1 MTKLWWN
8 LQDRFRLYCHHWWHQ
23 IGYLDWAK
31 YKNLWRHNQSKRYF
45 HLQTIPWISW
55 TVTHSCERA
64 FSWPW
69 FLFADDLEIE
79 NFPEEFPRKFIF
91 SVIRFLKHNFAVLH
105 CLDIS
110 YDARW
115 DKSANCFTELRTQS
129 KGGKDGWELLKH
141 RVWNLRKPLF
151 VFLFL
156 PLFVYLGLYL
166 SFYSWSVFVF
176 VRGHLKREKPLQHLW
191 AILGLNRGRYI
202 LYIKYYYI

>member
-8 LQDRFRLYCHHWWHQ
+8 LQDRFRLHCHHWWHQ
-23 IGYLDWAK
+23 IGYLDWA
-31 YKNLWRHNQSKRYF
+31 RIQSVKKGIFIFKQSREYPEQWPILVRGHF
-45 HLQTIPWISW
+45 LDPDFCLQTILKLK
-55 TVTHSCERA
+55 T
-64 FSWPW
+64 
-69 FLFADDLEIE
+69 
-79 NFPEEFPRKFIF
+79 FPKSFPRKFIF

-105 CLDIS
+105 CLDMN

-115 DKSANCFTELRTQS
+115 DKSANCFSELRTQS

-156 PLFVYLGLYL
+156 PLFVYFCLYL

-202 LYIKYYYI
+202 LYIK